1 MATLFDLSTP
11 AKRFRLVAIWEAI
24 TWLALLVAMVF
35 KWGFGHEEAVKIP
48 GMIHGIT
55 GFVLFVVVALITA
68 RALKWNAK
76 VTLLALISSVP
87 PFGTIVFERWAVRY
101 GLLAELSLNA
111 PAAAEGPSGAAS
123 VASGDEDAENDGAG
137 VRA

>member
-68 RALKWNAK
+68 RALRWNVK

-111 PAAAEGPSGAAS
+111 PAVKDRSGGGS
-123 VASGDEDAENDGAG
+123 RGGDGNDVENDGAG

>member
-68 RALKWNAK
+68 RALRWNVK

-111 PAAAEGPSGAAS
+111 TAVKDRSGAGS
-123 VASGDEDAENDGAG
+123 REEDGNDVENDGAG